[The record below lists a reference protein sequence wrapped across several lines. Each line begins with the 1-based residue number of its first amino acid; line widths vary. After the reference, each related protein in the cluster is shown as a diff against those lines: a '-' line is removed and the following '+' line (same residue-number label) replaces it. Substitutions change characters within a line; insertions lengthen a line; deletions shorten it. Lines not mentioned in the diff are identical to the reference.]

1 MRHAWRDTCLIWQ
14 VSIAEAKD
22 MLQAWYA
29 DRPEVRSVAFLG
41 RWQNSCRRVSLRA
54 CLIWQVLDWQQR
66 TIEHARQT
74 GHTRTL
80 MGRYRELPGIGG
92 RTPAL
97 RAHAERA
104 AINTPIQ
111 GGAADVMTLAMLKLD
126 RSEKLK
132 QLGFKML
139 LQASDPTVTPF
150 YIRGA

>member
-1 MRHAWRDTCLIWQ
+1 
-14 VSIAEAKD
+14 
-22 MLQAWYA
+22 ML
-29 DRPEVRSVAFLG
+29 E
-41 RWQNSCRRVSLRA
+41 
-54 CLIWQVLDWQQR
+54 WQQR

-132 QLGFKML
+132 ELGFKML
-139 LQASDPTVTPF
+139 LQASDRTQM
-150 YIRGA
+150 GHS

>member
-1 MRHAWRDTCLIWQ
+1 MVRGPTGGAFSCLIRKASSRIYG
-14 VSIAEAKD
+14 VS
-22 MLQAWYA
+22 
-29 DRPEVRSVAFLG
+29 RP
-41 RWQNSCRRVSLRA
+41 RVSLRA

-132 QLGFKML
+132 ELGFKML
-139 LQASDPTVTPF
+139 LQASDRTQMGQP
-150 YIRGA
+150 

>member
-1 MRHAWRDTCLIWQ
+1 MR
-14 VSIAEAKD
+14 
-22 MLQAWYA
+22 
-29 DRPEVRSVAFLG
+29 
-41 RWQNSCRRVSLRA
+41 
-54 CLIWQVLDWQQR
+54 WQQR

-132 QLGFKML
+132 ELGFKML
-139 LQASDPTVTPF
+139 LQASDRTQMGNPESHGEGSRFMTSDPDASSPLPQIRSLSRAFHTPLLNL
-150 YIRGA
+150 RSTTR